1 MDAFTLIKR
10 GTMEIISEPDLKKQ
24 LDSGKKLKIKLGTD
38 PSAPDLH
45 LGHTVVL
52 RKLRE
57 FQDLGHEVIF
67 LIGDFTASIG
77 DPTGKSETRKPLSSE
92 QILKNSKTYQEQVF
106 KILDK
111 SKTTI
116 AYNSSWIN
124 KLTPADIVKLLAQIT
139 VAQMLEREDFKKRY
153 SEKRSIA
160 LHEFMYP
167 LMQGYDS
174 VALKAD
180 VELGGTDQ
188 KFNLLVG
195 RDLQAAAGQEPQN
208 IIIMPILEGLDGVNK
223 MSKSLGNQVGITEP
237 PNEMFGKL
245 MSLPDELM
253 PRYYELLTDLA
264 FDKTEHPR
272 AAKEKL
278 AKYIVTQY
286 HSASDADAAAE
297 NFKNVFANNG
307 LPDDILVRPAVEFIG
322 LPLVKLLAAAGL
334 SSSNAEAKRDIQ
346 AGAVKVNGQKA
357 SDPQTVLVTE
367 QTKNSEFVIQV
378 GKRKFIKLV
387 SL

>member
-1 MDAFTLIKR
+1 MNAFEIIKKGTL
-10 GTMEIISEPDLKKQ
+10 EIISEADLKKK
-24 LDSGKKLKIKLGTD
+24 LESGKKLKIKLGTD

-52 RKLRE
+52 KKLRD

-67 LIGDFTASIG
+67 LIGDFTAAIG
-77 DPTGKSETRKPLSSE
+77 DPTGKSETRKPLSPE
-92 QILKNSKTYQEQVF
+92 QIIQNSLTYQEQVF

-111 SKTTI
+111 NKTQVV
-116 AYNSSWIN
+116 YNSAWIN
-124 KLTPADIVKLLAQIT
+124 KLTPTDILRLLSQIT

-153 SEKRSIA
+153 AENRSIA

-167 LMQGYDS
+167 LLQGYDS
-174 VALKAD
+174 VALTAD

-208 IIIMPILEGLDGVNK
+208 IVIMPILEGLDGVNK

-237 PNEMFGKL
+237 SNEMFGKL

-253 PRYYELLTDLA
+253 PRYYELLTDMA
-264 FDKTEHPR
+264 FDASEHPR
-272 AAKEKL
+272 SAKEKL

-286 HSASDADAAAE
+286 HSAEAAEAAAE

-307 LPDDILVRPAVEFIG
+307 IPDDIPEKSAAEFAG
-322 LPLVKLLAAAGL
+322 MPLAKLLAAAGL
-334 SSSNAEAKRDIQ
+334 SASNGEAKRDIQ

-357 SDPQTVLVTE
+357 DDPQAVLVTE
-367 QTKNSEFVIQV
+367 TKQELIIQV
-378 GKRKFIKLV
+378 GKRKFIKLR
-387 SL
+387 

>member
-10 GTMEIISEPDLKKQ
+10 GTLEIISEADLKKK
-24 LDSGKKLKIKLGTD
+24 LASGKKLKIKLGTD

-57 FQDLGHEVIF
+57 FQDLGHEIIF
-67 LIGDFTASIG
+67 LIGDFTAAIG
-77 DPTGKSETRKPLSSE
+77 DPTGKSETRKPLTAE
-92 QILKNSKTYQEQVF
+92 QITQNSATYQEQVF

-111 SKTTI
+111 DKTQVV
-116 AYNSSWIN
+116 YNSSWIN
-124 KLTPADIVKLLAQIT
+124 QLKPADIVKLLAQIT

-153 SEKRSIA
+153 NENRSIA

-167 LMQGYDS
+167 LLQGYDS
-174 VALKAD
+174 VALEAD

-195 RDLQAAAGQEPQN
+195 RDLQAATGQEPQN
-208 IIIMPILEGLDGVNK
+208 VIIMPILEGLDGVNK
-223 MSKSLGNQVGITEP
+223 MSKSLGNHVGITEP

-245 MSLPDELM
+245 MSLPDEIM
-253 PRYYELLTDLA
+253 PRYYELLTDMV
-264 FDKTEHPR
+264 FDKNEHPR

-278 AKYIVTQY
+278 AKYIIAQY
-286 HSASDADAAAE
+286 HSTAEADSAAE

-307 LPDDILVRPAVEFIG
+307 LPDDIPARSSAEFIDM
-322 LPLVKLLAAAGL
+322 PLVKLLATAGL
-334 SSSNAEAKRDIQ
+334 ATSNGEAKRDIQ

-357 SDPQTVLVTE
+357 SDPQLVLITE
-367 QTKNSEFVIQV
+367 QNKNSEFVIQV
-378 GKRKFIKLV
+378 GKRKFVKL
-387 SL
+387 S